1 MKKRVHRPVIFDLE
15 FTAWDGSLQSGWTR
29 PGEFREVV
37 QIGAVKLAPGSL
49 KPVDEFEILILP
61 RLNPVLSGFFIGLT
75 GITNEEVARRGVDFI
90 TGYRAFLDFAAG
102 APLWAHGRDDLVLAA
117 NLRLYGWDRHFAVP
131 DYTNAILWFLEQ
143 GVDLRGKHA
152 CEVAEAAGA
161 TFSGRQ
167 HNALDDARGIVA
179 GIRALVEKGAAN
191 PFQLDSGVQRMGN
204 GQR

>member
-1 MKKRVHRPVIFDLE
+1 MKKRVHCPVISDLE
-15 FTAWDGSLQSGWTR
+15 FTAWEGSLQGDWTR

-37 QIGAVKLAPGSL
+37 QIGAVKLDPGSL

-61 RLNPVLSGFFIGLT
+61 RLNPVLSGFFTGLT

-102 APLWAHGRDDLVLAA
+102 APLWAHGRDDLVLAG

-131 DYTNAILWFLEQ
+131 DYTNAMSWFLEQ

-152 CEVAEAAGA
+152 CEVAAAAGA
-161 TFSGRQ
+161 TLSGRE
-167 HNALDDARGIVA
+167 HNALEDARGIAA
-179 GIRALVEKGAAN
+179 GILAIVENGAPN
-191 PFQLDSGVQRMGN
+191 PFIA
-204 GQR
+204 